1 MADLT
6 YAQLDDMAARGMKGE
21 SITRDE
27 ALAILRASDQMT
39 MPIVMAAGRVRRH
52 FFDNR
57 VKANF
62 LINLKSGKCPEDC
75 SYCSQSVNSTADVL
89 KYSWLKPDEV
99 VKQAAAGVAGGAQ
112 RVCLVA
118 SGRGPTDRD
127 IDRVGKM
134 IEGIKELDPDVKVC
148 TCLGLLKDG
157 QADKLAAY
165 GSDTYNH
172 NLNTSPERYEEICTT
187 HTYQDR
193 QDTVEKA
200 AGAGMYSCSG
210 MIAGMGESDEEL
222 VDLAMALNRI
232 GADSIPIN
240 FLLAFDGT
248 VLAEMENHLTPQ
260 RCLRIYSM
268 VRFVNPSTE
277 VRAAA
282 GREEYLRSMQPMA
295 LEVCNSIF
303 LGDYLTS
310 EGAAGADDLRM
321 IHDAG
326 FVLEDAEGNAVPIDV
341 DALPKQ
347 VSNHTVAPSG
357 GCGDGGGGC
366 GGCSSAGSCGDAQ
379 LDAQVEEV
387 FEEVYVQES
396 VNGCNGH
403 AEPVHAETNG
413 HTETNGGGCCG
424 GHDHNGS
431 SNGTVYDG
439 HAPKPASRKRGA
451 GTEIPANA

>member
-6 YAQLDDMAARGMKGE
+6 YAQLDDMATRAINGE
-21 SITRDE
+21 PVTRDE
-27 ALAILRASDQMT
+27 ALAVLRASDAMT
-39 MPIVMAAGRVRRH
+39 MPIVMAAGRIRRH

-99 VKQAAAGVAGGAQ
+99 VKQAKAGVAGGAQ

-134 IEGIKELDPDVKVC
+134 IEGIKDLDPSVRVC

-193 QDTVEKA
+193 QDTVTKA

-248 VLAEMENHLTPQ
+248 VLADMENHLTPQ

-268 VRFVNPSTE
+268 VRFLNPSTE

-326 FVLEDAEGNAVPIDV
+326 FVLEDAEGNPVPIDV

-357 GCGDGGGGC
+357 CGSGGGC
-366 GGCSSAGSCGDAQ
+366 GDCASAGSCGDAQ
-379 LDAQVEEV
+379 FETELEVV
-387 FEEVYVQES
+387 FEP
-396 VNGCNGH
+396 
-403 AEPVHAETNG
+403 EPVVAEVD
-413 HTETNGGGCCG
+413 GCCG
-424 GHDHNGS
+424 GH
-431 SNGTVYDG
+431 DG